1 MRSPALIAATALAL
15 LLTACEDDGLG
26 ALGPDAAA
34 PAPADALPS
43 VVIDTGVI
51 APPVDSGPTTFADAE
66 PAPPD
71 AGEIADSGVVEPGD
85 TGVVVEPDATTGCTD
100 GGVLASMI
108 TTTNTTEII
117 AGVGPTNALGELV
130 VSGTNGQVLRL
141 PAPTDGAG
149 GYAVQVP
156 LFCGVQT
163 VTVEFPGL
171 VCAPVNVVTVDR
183 QGCAVPDIQVTLTWD
198 DLGRDFELHLVRP
211 GGRINDPV
219 SDCTWTTCIGRSPDW
234 GVQGSPVDD
243 PHKDVDNTGNF
254 GPENIYMSGPEAGL
268 YHVLVEHWGSGTP
281 DADGTVTISLAGMPG
296 VTIAITDL
304 PSHFT
309 RHVATIDWAT
319 RTVTPL
325 STVTDCTLTWSAGCR
340 EAIP

>member
-1 MRSPALIAATALAL
+1 MSRARSAALIAATLALAPL
-15 LLTACEDDGLG
+15 VAACEDDGLD
-26 ALGPDAAA
+26 ALGQDGGTA
-34 PAPADALPS
+34 APADAQAI
-43 VVIDTGVI
+43 VVIDTGTLPPPDTGVLFADAD
-51 APPVDSGPTTFADAE
+51 APPVDTGVP
-66 PAPPD
+66 
-71 AGEIADSGVVEPGD
+71 DSGVIDLPD
-85 TGVVVEPDATTGCTD
+85 TGLTFPDATAGCTD
-100 GGVLASMI
+100 GGVLASML
-108 TTTNTTEII
+108 TTTNTTEI
-117 AGVGPTNALGELV
+117 VRGPGPANALGELV
-130 VSGTNGQVLRL
+130 VSGANGQTLRL

-149 GYAVQVP
+149 NYSVQVP

-163 VTVEFPGL
+163 VTVEFPGV

-183 QGCAVPDIQVTLTWD
+183 QGCAIPDIQVTLTWD
-198 DLGRDFELHLVRP
+198 DLGRDFELHLIRP

-243 PHKDVDNTGNF
+243 PHKDVDNTGGF
-254 GPENIYMSGPEAGL
+254 GPENIYMSGPETGL

-325 STVTDCTLTWSAGCR
+325 SAVTDCTATWSGGCR